1 MDDLKRSLS
10 VCLFVKDQ
18 IVLSE
23 AGSRLPSERTIEKW
37 LGPAQPLFEFRQE
50 GQVALAGEAPE
61 DWSPGPEATQVSIR
75 TALSSLDAIE
85 LPLAL
90 TAAHLLRWRRTSKFC
105 GACGHPTE
113 EGEGGKAF
121 RCSACG
127 HMMFPKV
134 SPAIIVQVSRGNEIL
149 LGRSTRHPP
158 GFYSVLAG
166 FVDPGESLEEAVHR
180 EIKEESGISVKN
192 VSYFGSQPW
201 PFPDSLM
208 VGFTA
213 EYAEGDIRTDD
224 DEIEEVHWFPANALP
239 PVPPTYSIAR
249 GLIDDFVS
257 KHGVD
262 PADVPTW
269 HPGYTKR

>member
-1 MDDLKRSLS
+1 MN
-10 VCLFVKDQ
+10 VCLFVNDQ

-23 AGSRLPSERTIEKW
+23 AGSRLPSAQTIEKW
-37 LGPAQPLFEFRQE
+37 LGPDQTLFEFGQE
-50 GQVALAGEAPE
+50 DRVALVGEAPE
-61 DWSPGPEATQVSIR
+61 DWSPGPEATAVSVR
-75 TALSSLDAIE
+75 VALSILDAAE

-90 TAAHLLRWRRTSKFC
+90 TAAHLLRWRRTSRFC
-105 GACGHPTE
+105 GVCGHGTE
-113 EGEGGKAF
+113 ETDGGKAF

-134 SPAIIVQVSRGNEIL
+134 SPAIIVQVSWGNQLL

-213 EYAEGDIRTDD
+213 EYAEGDIQTDD
-224 DEIEEVHWFPANALP
+224 DEMEDVQWFLADALP

-249 GLIDDFVS
+249 ALIDDFAS
-257 KHGVD
+257 KQGID
-262 PADVPTW
+262 PARVPTW
-269 HPGYTKR
+269 HPSYTNRS